1 MGGSDGLTPSRRGV
15 MIGAAASVAATAIPA
30 DAQSA
35 RKQDMAISRTV
46 NFTVNGER
54 RTLGAIHVYLE
65 AGRFRQTDFDFIIA
79 VANLVAAGRVLQ
91 DKTNRR
97 PSAGSKALSAR
108 LTVPVR
114 QVEAFY

>member
-1 MGGSDGLTPSRRGV
+1 MSALISAPSVGLSDQKRQADMVESVIAQAMRD
-15 MIGAAASVAATAIPA
+15 GAADLTAFEVM
-30 DAQSA
+30 Q
-35 RKQDMAISRTV
+35 AIERV
-46 NFTVNGER
+46 YGER
-54 RTLGAIHVYLE
+54 LWPGTVSR
-65 AGRFRQTDFDFIIA
+65 A